1 MFKLI
6 TFVMGFFLSCNNI
19 SSQDVC
25 LGDIDNNLSVDVND
39 LLGVLSNFG
48 LEGDIIEDIDMN
60 GQVDVNDILGVLS
73 NYGTECNNVVYPE
86 DPIIIPEPL
95 PTEPLPNEPTC
106 VLGDDCGNQVWTECG
121 TSCPP
126 ICGSPEPMICNMM
139 CNVGYQC
146 PQGQWWD
153 NDTGN
158 CVDPESCSEIFILP
172 PDIAI
177 GRPFLKETKNI
188 VSDIVYEKNDWNTI

>member
-6 TFVMGFFLSCNNI
+6 TFVMGFFLSCNNVY
-19 SSQDVC
+19 SQELCV
-25 LGDIDNNLSVDVND
+25 GDIDNNLTVDVND

-73 NYGTECNNVVYPE
+73 NYGTECNA
-86 DPIIIPEPL
+86 EPL
-95 PTEPLPNEPTC
+95 PTEPTC
-106 VLGDDCGNQVWTECG
+106 VLGDDCGGQAWTECG

-158 CVDPESCSEIFILP
+158 CVDPESCSEIFVLP

-188 VSDIVYEKNDWNTI
+188 VSDIVYEKNDWNEVI

>member
-1 MFKLI
+1 MFKLV
-6 TFVMGFFLSCNNI
+6 TFMLGIFSSYNNVY
-19 SSQDVC
+19 SQELCV
-25 LGDIDNNLSVDVND
+25 GDIDNNLTVDVND

-73 NYGTECNNVVYPE
+73 NYGTECNA
-86 DPIIIPEPL
+86 EPL
-95 PTEPLPNEPTC
+95 PTEPLPNEPLPNEPTC
-106 VLGDDCGNQVWTECG
+106 VLGDDCGGQVWTECG

-139 CNVGYQC
+139 CNIGYQC
-146 PQGQWWD
+146 PQGLWWD
-153 NDTGN
+153 NDTGI
-158 CVDPESCSEIFILP
+158 CVEPESCSEIFILP
-172 PDIAI
+172 PGVAI
-177 GRPFLKETKNI
+177 GRPFMKETKNI

>member
-1 MFKLI
+1 MFKSF
-6 TFVMGFFLSCNNI
+6 TFLMSIFSQYDNI
-19 SSQDVC
+19 YSQDVC

-48 LEGDIIEDIDMN
+48 SD
-60 GQVDVNDILGVLS
+60 
-73 NYGTECNNVVYPE
+73 CNN
-86 DPIIIPEPL
+86 DPLIIPEPV
-95 PTEPLPNEPTC
+95 EPTC

-139 CNVGYQC
+139 CNIGYQC
-146 PQGQWWD
+146 PQGLWWD

-158 CVDPESCSEIFILP
+158 CVSLESCSEPLSLP

-177 GRPFLKETKNI
+177 GRPFIKETKNI
-188 VSDIVYEKNDWNTI
+188 VSDIVHENNDWNEVF

>member
-1 MFKLI
+1 MGMMSKFFVFFVSVTNMFQTI
-6 TFVMGFFLSCNNI
+6 D
-19 SSQDVC
+19 SQAPC

-48 LEGDIIEDIDMN
+48 MDCS
-60 GQVDVNDILGVLS
+60 V
-73 NYGTECNNVVYPE
+73 
-86 DPIIIPEPL
+86 EPL
-95 PTEPLPNEPTC
+95 PDEPLPDEPLPDESLPEC
-106 VLGDDCGNQVWTECG
+106 VLGDDCGDQIWTECG

-146 PQGQWWD
+146 PHGLWWD
-153 NDTGN
+153 GDTGN
-158 CVDPESCSEIFILP
+158 CVSLESCSEPLILP

-188 VSDIVYEKNDWNTI
+188 LSDIVYEKNDWN

>member
-1 MFKLI
+1 MMNIINMFKLI
-6 TFVMGFFLSCNNI
+6 TFVMGFFLSCNNVY
-19 SSQDVC
+19 SQELCV
-25 LGDIDNNLSVDVND
+25 GDIDNNLTVDVND

-73 NYGTECNNVVYPE
+73 NYGTECNA
-86 DPIIIPEPL
+86 EPL
-95 PTEPLPNEPTC
+95 PTDPIPIDPLEPTC

-146 PQGQWWD
+146 PHGLWWD
-153 NDTGN
+153 DDTGY
-158 CVDPESCSEIFILP
+158 CVISDECSEIFILP

-188 VSDIVYEKNDWNTI
+188 VSDIVYEKNDWNEVF